1 MKKHH
6 LFAILFLVF
15 AFGMSSSVFA
25 YEGEDD
31 FLDTDERMEVR
42 IKANMDIEAILRS
55 QKVRL
60 DAQREKMKAEAETRK
75 ANAEARS
82 DEVQAKREAMK
93 LELEEKRA
101 EMDAK
106 REATKLELEEKREKM
121 HNKRIEFQQDVA
133 ERKVEHVTKI
143 MLATIERLERIIVRI
158 ESRIAKVE
166 ARGGSV
172 SESKSFVAAAK
183 VNLSD
188 AKIVIETFSSIDLS
202 SEKAQDNF
210 EKIRVATSEAREHI
224 RATHNNLM
232 LAVRTLSSVEIDVGE
247 EDSTEQ

>member
-93 LELEEKRA
+93 LELEEKR
-101 EMDAK
+101 
-106 REATKLELEEKREKM
+106 EEM

-158 ESRIAKVE
+158 ESRIAKE

>member
-93 LELEEKRA
+93 LELEEKR
-101 EMDAK
+101 
-106 REATKLELEEKREKM
+106 EEM